1 MSEWIDC
8 KIGDFTCIM
17 SHCNI
22 MGHTE
27 IGQRVFIGGSAGT
40 VPKAKIGD
48 DAYVGAGS
56 MVLRKVKAG
65 SKVFGN
71 PAAPI

>member
-1 MSEWIDC
+1 
-8 KIGDFTCIM
+8 M

-27 IGQRVFIGGSAGT
+27 IGQRVFVGGSAVA
-40 VPKAKIGD
+40 VPKAEIGD
-48 DAYVGAGS
+48 EAFIGAGS
-56 MVLRKVKAG
+56 VVLRKVKKG
-65 SKVFGN
+65 TKVFGN